1 MSSNSERP
9 KYHIALSPDGQ
20 NIATFNTV
28 TLELNICDTHNLESI
43 KTIKFKG
50 FNNIN
55 PSNPR
60 LTWSLAISNSISLG
74 TRFDT
79 LIGISCFEQNNR
91 KYYAKDLISRGTLED
106 SSFDNVDNV
115 EQGRSLIS
123 KVIPRTWVLSK
134 LYQDRLITS
143 LDEIGGVIR
152 FLTNPPSQA
161 NDYLDLVIIHEEGI
175 SKIKIENNYVTRS
188 GFFDQNKS
196 NHLSEDFLFP
206 TVISNQIDVIK
217 AIDDPKPKLQLFHRS
232 IEKNYFIVE
241 NYKIDLVEMYDL
253 KTSRLYKTFHARRE
267 GHLIAN
273 GNSIVEVS
281 KNDVLMAYCRG
292 SNSITIYLMENTLE
306 IVTKIFPNLYRIN
319 SIDFIHNDEKL
330 LLVGEEEKNSGSSE
344 LITVIV
350 IWDLFSTNDN
360 DIRTFYDTEN
370 LIPAK
375 LQESFHK
382 FSSASGTIVCVNEDT
397 GNVIS
402 IVDHPSLQDTL
413 SPPPIS
419 PSKLTQLNFREA
431 REQMDQIY
439 HLIFTQNGKSFD
451 AKQEPRNMIVVHGI
465 EPWVRYKQYPRIS
478 AYLNKDKNHQVI
490 IGLTT
495 IQVWRRENNGS
506 NKRSLEYIWTSPE
519 NTTFEIQS
527 FSIGNGE
534 FFIDLS
540 LHDTGEHVQIHWPH
554 TCHTLRDACNALEY
568 LYYRRNEPESIK
580 KKRMFN
586 MIVNQTSD
594 ILKRII
600 ATNPDLWSLTDAR
613 YEIMQSLIRGR
624 CVSMIQSIL
633 SESFQGTNSK
643 MGKILHFPRLHEWPL
658 IPKKSD
664 LQLAIECSG
673 DNRKDTVIV
682 GYLLNYY
689 SDNAIN
695 NAGWMFSVSQALPEL
710 YDNNM
715 DYYVKELFH
724 KPCFGAKEIHIDMSF
739 INPQDLLEAHY
750 KSIYALGV
758 YPALLR
764 KSKIMD
770 PVKLKKNLSHIQ
782 RISSLKGMLSFE
794 EIAREAEE
802 TIIDKKLG
810 FYDIIKRGQTSLLT
824 NLLVV
829 PLPGAI
835 KDHNK
840 VPFILRFLKILIWP
854 RGYAITEDTNCSPF
868 LRAIRRDNSDELFSN
883 PAIAAIIDYKWST
896 ARNHFLRH
904 AFIYIVFAILFSVL
918 TGLTDDGLNLEP
930 FMNRNLY
937 LGIFR
942 YISMYNLLD
951 LASCLLPMCLVI
963 TSNVYVLLESTDS
976 LPKRPYSIALAFTA
990 LIMWGQSLLL
1000 LRYFKRP
1007 ATYIYIIMN
1016 ILQKIWPFLAFMLI
1030 VVFGIGHAMYLLLR
1044 NPPQIDLVASGQSYL
1059 ILNASDPNSPNLFPD
1074 VMVSQTSDPFSITDN
1089 YFSNFWKSIESVFFW
1104 INGRWDQLNQWNFI
1118 PIDIVTLLASIL
1130 LTTIM
1135 QNMLIAFMTG
1145 AFDDAQSSGEDAVL
1159 KYRAELI
1166 AEYETLEKLF
1176 GPSRE
1181 DPRYIYYVGKADD
1194 LTQWLSKAEEY
1205 RLTHRSLLSEDVDL
1219 TSDWIGSG
1227 SGSSNNKS
1235 LRAVEEK
1242 IQPSIDDLQEKI
1254 KEILCITLAIIFNQ
1268 PYVIFTF
1275 PLALRGMINFPA
1287 DKKSGGKMPEKEVK
1301 HGFLTAQNR
1310 PRAKISIHDPLSLT
1324 SRLRLAIRALPLEV
1338 VPLVVV
1344 VTASVGAGTFA
1355 MIHKLWTDSQ
1365 LRRFPAFEN
1374 NRRFP
1379 AFEHNIRNN

>member
-1 MSSNSERP
+1 MSSNPERP

-28 TLELNICDTHNLESI
+28 TLELNVCYTRNLESI

-50 FNNIN
+50 FNNVN

-60 LTWSLAISNSISLG
+60 LSWSLTISNSINVG

-79 LIGISCFEQNNR
+79 LIGISCFEQNNNR
-91 KYYAKDLISRGTLED
+91 KYYAKESTSRGTLED
-106 SSFDNVDNV
+106 SSLDNV

-123 KVIPRTWVLSK
+123 KVIPRTWVLSM

-152 FLTNPPSQA
+152 FLPNPQSQA
-161 NDYLDLVIIHEEGI
+161 SDYLDLVIIHEEGI
-175 SKIKIENNYVTRS
+175 SKITIENNYVTRS
-188 GFFDQNKS
+188 GYFDQNKS
-196 NHLSEDFLFP
+196 NKPSEDFLFP
-206 TVISNQIDVIK
+206 TVVSNQIDAIK
-217 AIDDPKPKLQLFHRS
+217 DIGDPKPKLQLFHRS

-253 KTSRLYKTFHARRE
+253 KTSKLHKTFHARKE
-267 GHLIAN
+267 AHSIAN
-273 GNSIVEVS
+273 GYSIVEVS

-292 SNSITIYLMENTLE
+292 TNSITIYLMENTLE

-350 IWDLFSTNDN
+350 IWDLFSTKDN
-360 DIRTFYDTEN
+360 AIRTFYDTEN
-370 LIPAK
+370 LIPARF
-375 LQESFHK
+375 QESYHK
-382 FSSASGTIVCVNEDT
+382 FSSASGIIVCVNEDN
-397 GNVIS
+397 GNVMS
-402 IVDHPSLQDTL
+402 IVDHPSLKDTL
-413 SPPPIS
+413 NPPPIS
-419 PSKLTQLNFREA
+419 SSKLTQLNFLEA
-431 REQMDQIY
+431 REQTDQIY
-439 HLIFTQNGKSFD
+439 HLIFTQNGKFLD
-451 AKQEPRNMIVVHGI
+451 AKQEPRHVIVVHGT
-465 EPWVRYKQYPRIS
+465 EPWVRYKQYPRLS

-506 NKRSLEYIWTSPE
+506 NKRSLEYIWTSPD
-519 NTTFEIQS
+519 NMTFEIQS
-527 FSIGNGE
+527 LSIGNGE

-540 LHDTGEHVQIHWPH
+540 YQDTGEHDQIHWPH
-554 TCHTLRDACNALEY
+554 MCHTLRDACSALEY

-600 ATNPDLWSLTDAR
+600 TTNPDLWSLTDAR

-624 CVSMIQSIL
+624 CVSLIKRIL

-643 MGKILHFPRLHEWPL
+643 MGKNLHFPRLHEWPL
-658 IPKKSD
+658 VPKK
-664 LQLAIECSG
+664 
-673 DNRKDTVIV
+673 N
-682 GYLLNYY
+682 
-689 SDNAIN
+689 
-695 NAGWMFSVSQALPEL
+695 
-710 YDNNM
+710 
-715 DYYVKELFH
+715 YYVKELFH
-724 KPCFGAKEIHIDMSF
+724 KPCFGAKEIHLDMSF

-750 KSIYALGV
+750 KSIYALGI

-764 KSKIMD
+764 KSKMMD
-770 PVKLKKNLSHIQ
+770 PAKLKKNLSHIQ
-782 RISSLKGMLSFE
+782 RISSLKGMLSFQ

-810 FYDIIKRGQTSLLT
+810 FYDIIKRGQSSLLT

-829 PLPGAI
+829 PLP
-835 KDHNK
+835 DHNK
-840 VPFILRFLKILIWP
+840 VPFILRFLKVLIWP

-896 ARNHFLRH
+896 ARSHFLRH
-904 AFIYIVFAILFSVL
+904 AFIYIVFAILFAFL

-930 FMNRNLY
+930 FMDKNLY
-937 LGIFR
+937 LGLLFLYYYLGYYLIVIEISQMKREGFLR

-951 LASCLLPMCLVI
+951 LASCLLPMGLVV
-963 TSNVYVLLESTDS
+963 TSNIYVMFESTDS
-976 LPKRPYSIALAFTA
+976 LPKRQYSIALAFTA

-1030 VVFGIGHAMYLLLR
+1030 VIFGIGHAMYLLLR
-1044 NPPQIDLVASGQSYL
+1044 NPPQIDLVASGQNYL
-1059 ILNASDPNSPNLFPD
+1059 ILNATDPNSPNLFPD
-1074 VMVSQTSDPFSITDN
+1074 VIVSQTSDPFNINDN
-1089 YFSNFWKSIESVFFW
+1089 YFSNIWKSIESVFFW

-1159 KYRAELI
+1159 KYRADLI

-1205 RLTHRSLLSEDVDL
+1205 RVHEHKPNGKMKKHNRKLSLIV
-1219 TSDWIGSG
+1219 GSG
-1227 SGSSNNKS
+1227 SGSSNKD
-1235 LRAVEEK
+1235 LQAVEDK
-1242 IQPSIDDLQEKI
+1242 IQPGIDDLQEKI
-1254 KEILCITLAIIFNQ
+1254 KGMEYKIEKILELLIKQ
-1268 PYVIFTF
+1268 
-1275 PLALRGMINFPA
+1275 
-1287 DKKSGGKMPEKEVK
+1287 EK
-1301 HGFLTAQNR
+1301 
-1310 PRAKISIHDPLSLT
+1310 
-1324 SRLRLAIRALPLEV
+1324 
-1338 VPLVVV
+1338 
-1344 VTASVGAGTFA
+1344 
-1355 MIHKLWTDSQ
+1355 
-1365 LRRFPAFEN
+1365 
-1374 NRRFP
+1374 
-1379 AFEHNIRNN
+1379 